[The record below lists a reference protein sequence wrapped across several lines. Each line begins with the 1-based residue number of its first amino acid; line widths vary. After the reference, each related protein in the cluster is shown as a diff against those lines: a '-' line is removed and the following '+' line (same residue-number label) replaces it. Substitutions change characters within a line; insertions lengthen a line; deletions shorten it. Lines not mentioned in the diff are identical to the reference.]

1 MAYYRTNP
9 LFFMAQ
15 PFLFRL
21 SATAIALLA
30 WSACTNRANQ
40 SASVA
45 DNMPTALP
53 AATPRYWHQG
63 KAEISVFD
71 VEQRRYGQMRRAQ
84 QVNVF
89 VTEDFSAQKQVKLDY
104 PEAAGA
110 DRTPVLKLNAL
121 RRFLTGIY
129 DYSVMMSVFSPLDTS
144 ESRALKATW
153 SIQDWCGQVF
163 VQANRQPDN
172 AYRLRQFSYFEREG
186 DTDQTLRPDLLED
199 ELWTALRLRPER
211 FEGIEKTE
219 VLPSVL
225 FFRFQHLP
233 LQAHEA
239 SLRIEKGEKE
249 SILRIQYL
257 SLPRQ
262 LSIRFE
268 TSWPHRILGWEET
281 DNGQITTRATL
292 RRIRMSDYW
301 NQNDNTSEP
310 LRDSLQLQFF
320 R

>member
-1 MAYYRTNP
+1 
-9 LFFMAQ
+9 MAQ
-15 PFLFRL
+15 PFLLHL
-21 SATAIALLA
+21 SAAAIALLA
-30 WSACTNRANQ
+30 GSACSNRANQ

-45 DNMPTALP
+45 DNTPAALP

-84 QVNVF
+84 QVNVL
-89 VTEDFSAQKQVKLDY
+89 VTEDFSAQKQVKLDT
-104 PEAAGA
+104 PEAAGL
-110 DRTPVLKLNAL
+110 DRTPVLKINAL
-121 RRFLTGIY
+121 RRFLTGMY
-129 DYSVMMSVFSPLDTS
+129 DYSIMMSVFSPIDTLDH
-144 ESRALKATW
+144 RALKASW

-163 VQANRQPDN
+163 AQANQQADN
-172 AYRLRQFSYFEREG
+172 AYRFRQFSYFEREG

-199 ELWTALRLRPER
+199 ELWTALRLHPGR
-211 FEGIEKTE
+211 FENREKINL
-219 VLPSVL
+219 LPSLL

-239 SLRIEKGEKE
+239 SLRIENGEKE
-249 SILRIQYL
+249 SVLRVQYR

-262 LSIRFE
+262 LRIRFE
-268 TSWPHRILGWEET
+268 TAWPHRILGWEET

-301 NQNDNTSEP
+301 NQNDNASEA

>member
-1 MAYYRTNP
+1 
-9 LFFMAQ
+9 MAQ

-45 DNMPTALP
+45 DNTPATLP
-53 AATPRYWHQG
+53 AATPHYWHQG

-89 VTEDFSAQKQVKLDY
+89 VTEDFSAQKQVKLDN

-121 RRFLTGIY
+121 RRFTTGIY
-129 DYSVMMSVFSPLDTS
+129 DYSVMMSVFSPMNSS
-144 ESRALKATW
+144 EGRALKATW

-163 VQANRQPDN
+163 VQANRQPDQ
-172 AYRLRQFSYFEREG
+172 AYRFRQFSYFEREG

-199 ELWTALRLRPER
+199 ELWTALRLHPER
-211 FEGIEKTE
+211 FEGVEKISL
-219 VLPSVL
+219 LPSLL

-233 LQAHEA
+233 LQAYEA
-239 SLRIEKGEKE
+239 ALRIEKGEKE
-249 SILRIQYL
+249 SVLRVQYR

-268 TSWPHRILGWEET
+268 TAWPHRILGWEET
-281 DNGQITTRATL
+281 DSGQITTRATL

-301 NQNDNTSEP
+301 NQNDNASEP
-310 LRDSLQLQFF
+310 LRDSLLLQFF

>member
-1 MAYYRTNP
+1 
-9 LFFMAQ
+9 MAQ
-15 PFLFRL
+15 PILSFL
-21 SATAIALLA
+21 STTAMALLV
-30 WSACTNRANQ
+30 WSACTNQADL
-40 SASVA
+40 SASAAGSTPAV
-45 DNMPTALP
+45 LP
-53 AATPRYWHQG
+53 PATPDYWYQG

-89 VTEDFSAQKQVKLDY
+89 VTEDFSAQKQVKLDN

-129 DYSVMMSVFSPLDTS
+129 DYSVMMSVFSPMNTP
-144 ESRALKATW
+144 ESRALKTTW

-163 VQANRQPDN
+163 VQANRQPDQ
-172 AYRLRQFSYFEREG
+172 AYRFRQFSYFEREG
-186 DTDQTLRPDLLED
+186 DTDQTLHLDLLED

-211 FEGIEKTE
+211 FEGVEKINL
-219 VLPSVL
+219 LPSLL

-233 LQAHEA
+233 LQAYEA
-239 SLRIEKGEKE
+239 ALRIEKGEKE
-249 SILRIQYL
+249 SVLRVQYRN
-257 SLPRQ
+257 LPRQ
-262 LSIRFE
+262 LSIHFE
-268 TSWPHRILGWEET
+268 TAWPHRILGWEET

-301 NQNDNTSEP
+301 NQNDNASEL